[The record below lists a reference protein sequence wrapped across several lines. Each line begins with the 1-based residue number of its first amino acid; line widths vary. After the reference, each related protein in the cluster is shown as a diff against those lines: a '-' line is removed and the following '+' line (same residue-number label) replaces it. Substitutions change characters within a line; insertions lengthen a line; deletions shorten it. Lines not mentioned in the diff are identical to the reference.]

1 MIENDVLTIANKVEN
16 EFNLEFNYID
26 GNILNIHSSNFDYKI
41 IEFIENEF
49 DIDVEFYYVHDD
61 TTFVDIELNI

>member
-16 EFNLEFNYID
+16 KFDIQFNYID
-26 GNILNIHSSNFDYKI
+26 GNILNIHSSNFDYEI
-41 IEFIENEF
+41 IEFIEDEF

>member
-1 MIENDVLTIANKVEN
+1 MIENDILTISNKVEN
-16 EFNLEFNYID
+16 EFNIEFNYID
-26 GNILNIHSSNFDYKI
+26 GNILNIHSSDFDYEI